1 VIGFKNAL
9 AQIGGFFASVFA
21 TLGGLARG
29 ALNGV
34 LSFIEGYIN
43 FIIAGVNGL
52 LTLINRVLGAGKA
65 IGINVQIP
73 TIPNINIPRL
83 AEGGIIMPQP
93 GGVLAN
99 IGEGGQAE
107 AVIPLDR
114 LGDFTGGK
122 ESVNITIN
130 TVAGDPVA
138 IERIVLDAISRAN
151 RRGVTAL
158 QP

>member
-1 VIGFKNAL
+1 M
-9 AQIGGFFASVFA
+9 
-21 TLGGLARG
+21 
-29 ALNGV
+29 
-34 LSFIEGYIN
+34 
-43 FIIAGVNGL
+43 
-52 LTLINRVLGAGKA
+52 
-65 IGINVQIP
+65 
-73 TIPNINIPRL
+73 PR
-83 AEGGIIMPQP
+83 P

-99 IGEGGQAE
+99 IAEAGQAE

-114 LGDFTGGK
+114 LGSLTGKSEGI
-122 ESVNITIN
+122 NITIN